1 MDYSAFRKNAA
12 QVRPSARQRAFMENP
27 FYAFVHFS
35 PNTYT
40 GLEWGDGTEDPAI
53 FNPTDLNCDEWVE
66 AIKSAGMTGMV
77 LTAKHHDGFC
87 LWPTKYTEHCVRN
100 SPWKNGQGDVVR
112 EAAEACRR
120 GGIRFGFYLSPWDR
134 HSPLYGTDAYNDY
147 YKAQLT
153 ELLTQYGD
161 IFYVWFDGACGE
173 GLSGKKQEYDF
184 DGYIELIRKYQPN
197 ACIFNDAGPDI
208 RWCGNE
214 SGTTRY
220 AEWMVV
226 PHELCFRAEKQTDG
240 ALIEGSLSGI
250 DNMWQ
255 DLGSMEVIQYSKGLA
270 FCPAEVDMSI
280 RPGWFYHP
288 EEEPHSLERLMNTYM
303 TSAGGSATFHL
314 NIPPMPSGRFD
325 PRDIQRLKE
334 FGQALKDAFGTEK
347 GVRKTVVKEKISDTQ
362 WILHVTLPEEE
373 TITYAELRE
382 PLCNGQRIER
392 FRINFT
398 DQNGEKWNLF
408 DGTTVGSKRICKLWG
423 PTKLTAFD
431 IHIVS
436 ARDDVNDLKILLY

>member
-1 MDYSAFRKNAA
+1 
-12 QVRPSARQRAFMENP
+12 
-27 FYAFVHFS
+27 
-35 PNTYT
+35 
-40 GLEWGDGTEDPAI
+40 
-53 FNPTDLNCDEWVE
+53 
-66 AIKSAGMTGMV
+66 
-77 LTAKHHDGFC
+77 
-87 LWPTKYTEHCVRN
+87 
-100 SPWKNGQGDVVR
+100 
-112 EAAEACRR
+112 
-120 GGIRFGFYLSPWDR
+120 
-134 HSPLYGTDAYNDY
+134 
-147 YKAQLT
+147 
-153 ELLTQYGD
+153 
-161 IFYVWFDGACGE
+161 
-173 GLSGKKQEYDF
+173 
-184 DGYIELIRKYQPN
+184 
-197 ACIFNDAGPDI
+197 
-208 RWCGNE
+208 
-214 SGTTRY
+214 
-220 AEWMVV
+220 
-226 PHELCFRAEKQTDG
+226 
-240 ALIEGSLSGI
+240 
-250 DNMWQ
+250 
-255 DLGSMEVIQYSKGLA
+255 
-270 FCPAEVDMSI
+270 
-280 RPGWFYHP
+280 
-288 EEEPHSLERLMNTYM
+288 M